1 MKNASLLI
9 LLLATLSVAVTQP
22 VYSHAEPLNILIING
37 GCCHDYTQQ
46 GTVLKRIL
54 NTHLGANVVLA
65 LSPSNKTNARFE
77 IYQKT
82 DWAQGYDL
90 VIHNECSAKVT
101 DRAYVKR
108 ILDAHL
114 NGVPAINL
122 HCAMH
127 SYRWGDYKKAVE
139 PGDENAGWFEMVGIQ
154 SARHG
159 PHNPVSISYLD
170 TDHPITKGL
179 ENWTTPVGELYDNIR
194 VFENTRILAMGSQ
207 RAYNK
212 KVKDAA
218 VLWTN
223 LYGPLKTK
231 IVSIS
236 IGHSSH
242 EMLTENFSSIL
253 IRSVLWATNKS
264 S

>member
-1 MKNASLLI
+1 MKNYALSFLLLI
-9 LLLATLSVAVTQP
+9 TMLAAVAHP
-22 VYSHAEPLNILIING
+22 AYSHAEPLNILIVNG
-37 GCCHDYTQQ
+37 GCCHDYAQQ
-46 GTVLKRIL
+46 GTVLQSIL
-54 NTHLGANVVLA
+54 NTHLGANAVLA
-65 LSPSNKTNARFE
+65 LSPSNKPNARFE
-77 IYQKT
+77 IYQKA
-82 DWAQGYDL
+82 DWARGYDL
-90 VIHNECSAKVT
+90 VIHNECSANVT

-194 VFENTRILAMGSQ
+194 VFENTKILAMGSQ

-242 EMLTENFSSIL
+242 EMLTEHFSSIL

>member
-1 MKNASLLI
+1 MKNYPSLCI
-9 LLLATLSVAVTQP
+9 LLVTLFVATAHPS
-22 VYSHAEPLNILIING
+22 YSHSDPLNILIVNG
-37 GCCHDYTQQ
+37 GCCHDYAQQ
-46 GTVLKRIL
+46 GTVLKSIL
-54 NTHLGANVVLA
+54 YTHLGANVVLA

-90 VIHNECSAKVT
+90 IIHNECSADVT

-127 SYRWGDYKKAVE
+127 SYRWGNYKKAVE
-139 PGDENAGWFEMVGIQ
+139 PGDGNASWFEMVGIQ
-154 SARHG
+154 SAGHG
-159 PHNPVSISYLD
+159 PHHPVSVSYLD
-170 TDHPITKGL
+170 ANHPITKGL
-179 ENWTTPVGELYDNIR
+179 ESWTTPVGELNNNIR
-194 VFENTRILAMGSQ
+194 IFENTKILAMGSQ
-207 RAYNK
+207 SAYND

-236 IGHSSH
+236 IGHSSR
-242 EMLTENFSSIL
+242 EMLTENFSDIL
-253 IRSVLWATNKS
+253 IRSVLWATDELF
-264 S
+264 